1 MCFTRANLR
10 RRNRPYTAAPLNSQ
24 SGAIDRMN
32 NAASRWLGME
42 DNVFGKKEDKTTA
55 AVKKLSPKDAMAEQ
69 IEAVTGGE
77 EITFK
82 LGQIYVK
89 PYVTVVH
96 NPSGK
101 RFTVYQDGKDDAGN
115 PAGKRGK
122 FWDTEK
128 AKDIAGWILER
139 EGQIYKA

>member
-1 MCFTRANLR
+1 M
-10 RRNRPYTAAPLNSQ
+10 
-24 SGAIDRMN
+24 
-32 NAASRWLGME
+32 
-42 DNVFGKKEDKTTA
+42 
-55 AVKKLSPKDAMAEQ
+55 
-69 IEAVTGGE
+69 
-77 EITFK
+77 
-82 LGQIYVK
+82 K
-89 PYVTVVH
+89 PYVAVVR

-101 RFTVYQDGKDDAGN
+101 KFTVYQDGKDDEGN